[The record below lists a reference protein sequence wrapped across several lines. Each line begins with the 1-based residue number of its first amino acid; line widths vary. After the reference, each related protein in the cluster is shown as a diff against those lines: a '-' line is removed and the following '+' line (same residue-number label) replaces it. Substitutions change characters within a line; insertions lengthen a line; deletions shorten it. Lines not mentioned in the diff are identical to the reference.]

1 MKTILITGA
10 GSGIGA
16 ATAKLLSEQNDT
28 RLILVG
34 RNTTKLTS
42 VLEGLNN
49 PEIHTIASL
58 DISNSSALD
67 SFLSSNEANLQ
78 DHPLVAVCANAGI
91 GGPNIYNAADGPQ
104 DRWNDIIDTNL
115 SGTYYTC
122 MTSIPW
128 LLKAK
133 QQGFETRHIAITSSI
148 VSRFGV
154 ASQAAYV
161 ASKTG
166 LLGLV
171 RSLAMKHSKDGLLIN
186 AINPGWVNTEMA
198 RDRIK
203 EMATEEGVS
212 YESMLE
218 TQKNIVPTG
227 RIIEPEEIAALIQFL
242 FSNVQLSITGQA
254 IDING
259 GAWMG

>member
-16 ATAKLLSEQNDT
+16 ATATLLSKQNNT
-28 RLILVG
+28 RLLLIG
-34 RNTTKLTS
+34 RKTTKLKS
-42 VLEGLNN
+42 VLGGLNN
-49 PEIHTIASL
+49 PEIHLTAGI
-58 DISNSSALD
+58 DISNSSGLEA
-67 SFLSSNEANLQ
+67 FLSSDEANLK
-78 DHPLVAVCANAGI
+78 DYPLVSVCANAGI
-91 GGPNIYNAADGPQ
+91 GGSNVYNTADGPR
-104 DRWNDIIDTNL
+104 DRWNEIIDTNL

-128 LLKAK
+128 LLEAK
-133 QQGFETRHIAITSSI
+133 YQGFETLHIAITSSI

-154 ASQAAYV
+154 ASQTAYV

-171 RSLAMKHSKDGLLIN
+171 RSLAMKYSKEGLLIN

-198 RDRIK
+198 RNRIQ
-203 EMATEEGVS
+203 EMAHEEGES

-218 TQKNIVPTG
+218 KQKNIVPTG
-227 RIIEPEEIAALIQFL
+227 RFIEPEEIAALVPFL
-242 FSNVQLSITGQA
+242 FSNVQVSITGQA